1 VKADDPIILVRDYPK
16 HHMFSKHLSDLTAE
30 DIVRAL
36 AKNAGDMQLFE
47 LIWRNEDRPKHGGT
61 EAGPQTQIRIRREI
75 SDLERADYLEQAF
88 AQLRE
93 VLGNNLALIEQ
104 GNPSVSVRILDVHP
118 AKFICDVYV
127 DENLKDRFKFW
138 NALGGS

>member
-1 VKADDPIILVRDYPK
+1 
-16 HHMFSKHLSDLTAE
+16 MFSKHLSDLTAE